1 MRKTTKEN
9 ISHDGHYYIYATIGS
24 LEKAFHTVQK
34 SFLAILEFPKENKK
48 HNLLVFGKWGRKT
61 KDMET
66 STLYHIY
73 ILKIIEI

>member
-9 ISHDGHYYIYATIGS
+9 ISHNGNYLIYATIGS
-24 LEKAFHTVQK
+24 SEKAFQCPK

-48 HNLLVFGKWGRKT
+48 HNLLIFGKWGRKI
-61 KDMET
+61 KKMKT